1 MWQYTD
7 YNELYHHGVLGMRWG
22 HRKQREPSTP
32 RQYTRRLN
40 KLDQKRATAS
50 YRAERLDKRIK
61 RRNKVEDKAF
71 NKALAYA
78 KKGRTLSAARIRD
91 NLLIYGEKTIKL
103 EVKSQAF
110 HDKAQSYQ
118 KTVDHLVNKAKSK
131 GYTVQS
137 KEVKRTAA
145 TYGQLYT
152 AGLVGGI
159 PLMAVATAKSTR
171 PGTKYKVKRP
181 KTVKR

>member
-32 RQYTRRLN
+32 RQYTRKLN
-40 KLDQKRATAS
+40 KLDKKRANAS

-61 RRNKVEDKAF
+61 RRDKVEDKAF

-78 KKGRTLSAARIRD
+78 KKGRTLSAIRIRN
-91 NLLIYGEKTIKL
+91 NLAGYVEKSYKL
-103 EVKSQAF
+103 ELKSHAF
-110 HDKAQSYQ
+110 HDKAQRYQ
-118 KTVDHLVNKAKSK
+118 KTVDHYVNKAKSE

-137 KEVKRTAA
+137 KEVKRVAA
-145 TYGQLYT
+145 SYGQLYT
-152 AGLVGGI
+152 AGFVGGI
-159 PLMAVATAKSTR
+159 PLMAVAISKSTR